1 MNKKNFF
8 PLLCSTIF
16 LLGCSWGKSKPISD
30 HPQFIW
36 EQLLPCLY
44 IIISFILIAVI
55 YLFVNKMQKMK
66 KEIEILKNEIN
77 KIKHQ

>member
-16 LLGCSWGKSKPISD
+16 LLGFSWGKSKSTPD
-30 HPQFIW
+30 HPPFIW

-44 IIISFILIAVI
+44 IIISFVIIAVI
-55 YLFVNKMQKMK
+55 YLFVSKMRKME